1 MELAD
6 LQKFCAEY
14 KNEVQSI
21 VQVVKRMPR
30 DLMARHGYATATV
43 QFAKIV
49 VGLRCVFEEC
59 KSYVIVSNFAQL
71 LLGRRVEECGCC

>member
-1 MELAD
+1 
-6 LQKFCAEY
+6 
-14 KNEVQSI
+14 
-21 VQVVKRMPR
+21 MPR